1 MATLFSR
8 PTTTLSAHEALTR
21 WEEEG
26 LVTSELAARLRATLT
41 STTSTALLSPASELA
56 SYLGI
61 VVALASGAFLTSRL
75 WHGLGVG
82 GRVVFGVVLALV
94 GIVGGFRL
102 VAVDDPAA
110 GRLGRFLWLIGTG
123 GAAMATAV
131 AGDSFSHHRPG
142 VTLLVTGLAMVGV
155 SGPLWANRPRPLQF
169 LATGGGLI
177 LTVVG
182 IIVQTHWRLSPTVA
196 GLVIWSAAAGV
207 AVAARTILE
216 PSMTAFVSAVGGTYL
231 GALLMIGGVRP
242 LGLVLGMASAVTV
255 TALGLRWRSD
265 RLTALGVLGVLI
277 FAIRVMASYVR
288 GFAPLVG
295 VFGLAL
301 VVVVVV
307 VARALR
313 ARGPRS
319 LH

>member
-8 PTTTLSAHEALTR
+8 PTTGVTAHEALTQ
-21 WEEEG
+21 WEREG
-26 LVTSELAARLRATLT
+26 LVTSELAARLRATLGPT
-41 STTSTALLSPASELA
+41 SSPALLTPGSELA

-82 GRVVFGVVLALV
+82 GRVVFGLVLAAV
-94 GIVGGFRL
+94 GLAAGFRL
-102 VAVDDPAA
+102 VAVNDPAA
-110 GRLGRFLWLIGTG
+110 GRLGRFLWFIGTG
-123 GAAMATAV
+123 GAALATAV
-131 AGDSFSHHRPG
+131 AGDYFAHHRPG
-142 VTLLVTGLAMVGV
+142 ITLLVTGLVMMGV

-169 LATGGGLI
+169 LATSGGMVLS
-177 LTVVG
+177 VVG
-182 IIVQTHWRLSPTVA
+182 IVVQAHWRLSPTVG
-196 GLVIWSAAAGV
+196 GLIIWGAAAGL
-207 AVAARTILE
+207 AVVARTVLE
-216 PSMTAFVSAVGGTYL
+216 PSMTAFVCAVGGSYL
-231 GALLMIGGVRP
+231 GALLLLGGVRP
-242 LGLVLGMASAVTV
+242 LGLALGMASAVAV
-255 TALGLRWRSD
+255 TALGLRLRSD

-277 FAIRVMASYVR
+277 FAIRVIASYVR

-301 VVVVVV
+301 VVVVLV